1 MLNFNTPI
9 SDTKEYSEIKI
20 SEVEPILKIN
30 LRGKNRDFITKVG
43 KELSIIPPIDPNT
56 SSSNEK
62 LNLLW
67 LSPDEWL
74 IYSNNQ
80 IAIKDAN
87 FLEDKLYNEI
97 SKVKL
102 GSITNVTD
110 HWIMINL
117 NGTKVFELLSA
128 GCPFNFNNFKNSKGA
143 VVQTLVNHIDVV
155 IHNKYIS
162 ASFDTFFWT
171 WVGINWFFSISYFFI
186 VIYYFKLKLNKSSTV
201 IHP

>member
-1 MLNFNTPI
+1 MLNFINPI
-9 SDTKEYSEIKI
+9 MDTKEYSEIKI

-30 LRGKNRDFITKVG
+30 LRGKNRDFITKIG
-43 KELSIIPPIDPNT
+43 KELSIIPPVDPNT

-74 IYSNNQ
+74 LYSN
-80 IAIKDAN
+80 AKTDLKDAN
-87 FLEDKLYNEI
+87 FLEDKLFNEI

-102 GSITNVTD
+102 GSVTNVTD

-117 NGTKVFELLSA
+117 SGTKIFELLSA

-143 VVQTLVNHIDVV
+143 VTQTLLNHIDVI
-155 IHNKYIS
+155 IHNKNINDLNLFVRRSFSQHLWSWMNDS
-162 ASFDTFFWT
+162 AR
-171 WVGINWFFSISYFFI
+171 FI
-186 VIYYFKLKLNKSSTV
+186 
-201 IHP
+201 

>member
-9 SDTKEYSEIKI
+9 MDTKEYSEIKI

-30 LRGKNRDFITKVG
+30 LRGKNRDFITKIG
-43 KELSIIPPIDPNT
+43 KELSIITPADPNT

-74 IYSNNQ
+74 IYSNDKIDLKNS
-80 IAIKDAN
+80 N
-87 FLEDKLYNEI
+87 FLEEKLYNEI

-117 NGTKVFELLSA
+117 NGTKIFELLSY

-155 IHNKYIS
+155 IHNKNINNVNLFVRRS
-162 ASFDTFFWT
+162 FTNHLWSWLNDGASR
-171 WVGINWFFSISYFFI
+171 
-186 VIYYFKLKLNKSSTV
+186 L
-201 IHP
+201 

>member
-30 LRGKNRDFITKVG
+30 LRGKNRDFITKIG
-43 KELSIIPPIDPNT
+43 KELSIITPVEPNT

-67 LSPDEWL
+67 LSPDEWFL
-74 IYSNNQ
+74 YSNTK
-80 IAIKDAN
+80 IDVKVGRV
-87 FLEDKLYNEI
+87 LEDKLFNEI
-97 SKVKL
+97 SKLKI
-102 GSITNVTD
+102 GSVTNVSD

-117 NGTKVFELLSA
+117 KGAKIFELLSA

-143 VVQTLVNHIDVV
+143 VTQTLINHTDVI
-155 IHNKYIS
+155 IHNKNIDDLNLFVRRSFSEHLWSWMNDS
-162 ASFDTFFWT
+162 AR
-171 WVGINWFFSISYFFI
+171 FI
-186 VIYYFKLKLNKSSTV
+186 
-201 IHP
+201 

>member
-1 MLNFNTPI
+1 MLNFNSPI
-9 SDTKEYSEIKI
+9 MDTKEYSEIKF

-30 LRGKNRDFITKVG
+30 MRGKNRDFITKIG
-43 KELSIIPPIDPNT
+43 KELSIIPPTDPNT

-74 IYSNNQ
+74 IYSNYN
-80 IAIKDAN
+80 IDIKDAN

-117 NGTKVFELLSA
+117 TGAKIFELLSA
-128 GCPFNFNNFKNSKGA
+128 GSPFNFNNFKNSKGA
-143 VVQTLVNHIDVV
+143 VAQTLLNHIDVI
-155 IHNKYIS
+155 IHNKNINELNLFVRRSFSNHLWLWMNDS
-162 ASFDTFFWT
+162 AR
-171 WVGINWFFSISYFFI
+171 FI
-186 VIYYFKLKLNKSSTV
+186 
-201 IHP
+201 